1 MPRLS
6 GLVAAIVASALA
18 RVARASPDDDRLA
31 VAPDAGAY
39 FVFHAPTDEA
49 QRKALHDLP
58 EVDDLLGQLASMT
71 GVNLWDPNMLS
82 RIGVDDRRPVVVS
95 WGIVEE
101 TAFARAL
108 AWSAGPEPPPP
119 FAVRFWLVVPV
130 IDAARAEAQLD
141 AGPGPDR
148 TCARRQPGD
157 PDWTRWLARLHNAD
171 DERAALAADARYIC
185 VRPDSALVARSDRA
199 HRELQWTVAI
209 GPSPHV
215 AEAAARLAPDASF
228 DRHLREAGI
237 LSANVGFY
245 TWPRGE
251 ARARAG
257 LALVHLL
264 VAVLDIPAGPAR
276 SAVWRGGVRELEGAS
291 RLVESPPRLLS
302 SLRVVDRTATWTLTP
317 EGRTFFASL
326 KLPPGADVM
335 RLRKAI
341 AATLRPQ
348 GVFRSPAELDRT
360 FEMYGGGLRDLL
372 RHFVWPHRIAMGALH
387 PRERSLVPG
396 DFTGDRS
403 TDVTLDLER
412 GELRLREQ
420 DTAKRE

>member
-1 MPRLS
+1 MRR
-6 GLVAAIVASALA
+6 A
-18 RVARASPDDDRLA
+18 RKRSSTP
-31 VAPDAGAY
+31 
-39 FVFHAPTDEA
+39 
-49 QRKALHDLP
+49 
-58 EVDDLLGQLASMT
+58 
-71 GVNLWDPNMLS
+71 
-82 RIGVDDRRPVVVS
+82 
-95 WGIVEE
+95 
-101 TAFARAL
+101 
-108 AWSAGPEPPPP
+108 
-119 FAVRFWLVVPV
+119 
-130 IDAARAEAQLD
+130 
-141 AGPGPDR
+141 GPGPIARARDGSRAIR
-148 TCARRQPGD
+148 TGRAGWRASTTQTTNAPRLP
-157 PDWTRWLARLHNAD
+157 PTRAT
-171 DERAALAADARYIC
+171 
-185 VRPDSALVARSDRA
+185 SASGPIPRSSARSDRA